1 MISASFVI
9 YQQLRYVN
17 HADLGFNKEQV
28 VTFHIDNRSL
38 RSQISVIKTKL
49 LQNPLIESV
58 AVAGN
63 PIGNNDL
70 GTYGY
75 FCENNQGAL
84 STQTKAMQELIID
97 QDYLATMQI
106 KLEAGRN
113 FSDKIT
119 TDQTN
124 AVMVNETLVKEMG
137 WTQPLGKK
145 MASGANKDGQ
155 LKTVVGVIH
164 DFHTYSFQHKVEPLV
179 LILPPNAKEQDN
191 LCVRMAKGK
200 TAEAMAYLS
209 ETYKSFDPG
218 NQADYHF
225 LDQNFE
231 HQYQSEQKQGNLAL
245 LFTLLAMVLSLV
257 GLFGL
262 VSFTAQQLTKEIGIR
277 KVLGATLFNIVSLL
291 SGNYLQLIAIAACI
305 ALPVSWI
312 VMDRWLSDFAY
323 RIPLQI
329 GVFIG
334 AGCLSAFLALVT
346 LGLQG
351 LKAGMVNP
359 IKSLRAE

>member
-1 MISASFVI
+1 
-9 YQQLRYVN
+9 
-17 HADLGFNKEQV
+17 
-28 VTFHIDNRSL
+28 
-38 RSQISVIKTKL
+38 
-49 LQNPLIESV
+49 
-58 AVAGN
+58 
-63 PIGNNDL
+63 
-70 GTYGY
+70 
-75 FCENNQGAL
+75 
-84 STQTKAMQELIID
+84 
-97 QDYLATMQI
+97 
-106 KLEAGRN
+106 
-113 FSDKIT
+113 
-119 TDQTN
+119 
-124 AVMVNETLVKEMG
+124 MG
-137 WTQPLGKK
+137 WKQPLGKK
-145 MASGANKDGQ
+145 MLSGANRDGQ
-155 LKTVVGVIH
+155 PKTVVGVIH

-191 LCVRMAKGK
+191 LCVRLAKGK

-209 ETYKSFDPG
+209 ATYKSFDPG

-245 LFTLLAMVLSLV
+245 LFTILAMVLSLV

-291 SGNYLQLIAIAACI
+291 SGNYLQLIAIASCI

-312 VMDRWLSDFAY
+312 VMNRWLSDFAY
-323 RIPLQI
+323 HIPLQI

-334 AGCLSAFLALVT
+334 AGFLSAFLALIT
-346 LGLQG
+346 LSVQG

-359 IKSLRAE
+359 IKSLRTE